1 MFTLFEFLALA
12 AIAGFGMF
20 AFRKYVKRGSALA
33 LVFASL
39 GLLAALP
46 SAVSAT
52 EFRKSDN
59 VEVRKDETIKT
70 DFDRLTNLLAEL
82 DYQVFQLDRINIAA
96 IYRSD
101 KTASHIKSA

>member
-33 LVFASL
+33 LLFASL

-46 SAVSAT
+46 STTSAA
-52 EFRKSDN
+52 EFRKADN
-59 VEVRKDETIKT
+59 VEVRKDETIKS
-70 DFDRLTNLLAEL
+70 DFYGTGNHI
-82 DYQVFQLDRINIAA
+82 RIEGTV
-96 IYRSD
+96 D
-101 KTASHIKSA
+101 GDVHQ